1 MVTSGKIS
9 VFAITNETSLPII
22 FTKMKK
28 GLYEMGVTNVFSK
41 GIC

>member
-1 MVTSGKIS
+1 MVASGKIS

-22 FTKMKK
+22 FTKIKK
-28 GLYEMGVTNVFSK
+28 ELYEMAVTNIFSK